1 MTKSILMLTIP
12 MEVKLIL
19 YDGDMKLIMYELIVT
34 KKPISISIWLSMPME
49 LMMAI
54 MKLILR

>member
-1 MTKSILMLTIP
+1 MTKLILMLTIP
-12 MEVKLIL
+12 IELKLIL

-34 KKPISISIWLSMPME
+34 KNSISISIWLSMPME